1 MLGCLG
7 FIKNNII
14 WGNGA
19 TPADNVVDSSTPS
32 YCCIEGWT
40 GGGVGNIVTD
50 PRFVDPENGDFRL
63 MPDSFCID
71 SGALIADV
79 TEDFE
84 GNPRPILSTNG
95 SRGDGSGY
103 DIGAFEFNGVVE
115 PNLSPNPP
123 MAVSPVDGATDELPI
138 LTLTCSA
145 YSDPD
150 GDGHAATQWQVDDH
164 SDFLSPEFDSNPDS
178 ANLLS
183 IVVPRQKLRLATFY
197 HWRVRHQDQ
206 AGGWSDWSEPRSFTT
221 LSVEGLIVPE
231 DYPTIQA
238 AIDAATDGD
247 TITVTPGDYEE
258 DVRLH
263 GKNVLVTSL
272 DPMDSI
278 IVEQTKIAGTVI
290 FSGTETEEC
299 VLQGF
304 TITADSEIAPGIY
317 NRSRLRGCKPTIQ
330 FNRIVNNSGSIGDCY
345 GVIRG
350 NLIQFNGSGLVRCGG
365 VIEDNQIL
373 GNVDPYGGGLS
384 DCDGTIRR
392 NLIADNFA
400 FHAFGTFPHL
410 ELIGRGGAFY
420 ECDGL
425 IENNVIVGNEAEED
439 GSGFYLCDGTIR
451 NNTIVNNPTK
461 MGNRFFIFVTRTSRT
476 TSSTRVKTNRSP
488 IRWWTLNPTCRSY
501 ASFKGLRERIQPAI
515 STCHPCLSMNLDA
528 IFISSPIPPAST
540 MAEVPESPRITKE
553 TQEKWMGPRFKGN
566 SVKTMSEPTNTRDRI
581 SKPETY
587 PATVSSTHWI
597 CLFFRRTGWESP
609 TPPPPRM

>member
-1 MLGCLG
+1 
-7 FIKNNII
+7 
-14 WGNGA
+14 
-19 TPADNVVDSSTPS
+19 
-32 YCCIEGWT
+32 
-40 GGGVGNIVTD
+40 
-50 PRFVDPENGDFRL
+50 
-63 MPDSFCID
+63 
-71 SGALIADV
+71 
-79 TEDFE
+79 
-84 GNPRPILSTNG
+84 
-95 SRGDGSGY
+95 
-103 DIGAFEFNGVVE
+103 
-115 PNLSPNPP
+115 
-123 MAVSPVDGATDELPI
+123 
-138 LTLTCSA
+138 
-145 YSDPD
+145 D
-150 GDGHAATQWQVDDH
+150 GDDHAATQWQVDDH

-206 AGGWSDWSEPRSFTT
+206 AGGWSEWSEPKTFTT

-400 FHAFGTFPHL
+400 FGAFGTFPHL

-461 MGNRFFIFVTRTSRT
+461 KGQSVFYICHANISNNIVYQGENESIADPLVDAQSYVPFLCLIQGFEGEDSTGNFDLPPLFVDESGRDFHLQPHSPCIDHGGGSGVTEDYEGNPREVDGTSLQGKF
-476 TSSTRVKTNRSP
+476 SQNDVGAYEYQGPYIQAGDLSGNGLLDPLDLFVFQKDWLGVTN
-488 IRWWTLNPTCRSY
+488 
-501 ASFKGLRERIQPAI
+501 ASAPA
-515 STCHPCLSMNLDA
+515 NVNWD
-528 IFISSPIPPAST
+528 
-540 MAEVPESPRITKE
+540 
-553 TQEKWMGPRFKGN
+553 
-566 SVKTMSEPTNTRDRI
+566 DRI
-581 SKPETY
+581 DSLDLLILMREWLETIPGRPY
-587 PATVSSTHWI
+587 
-597 CLFFRRTGWESP
+597 EK
-609 TPPPPRM
+609 